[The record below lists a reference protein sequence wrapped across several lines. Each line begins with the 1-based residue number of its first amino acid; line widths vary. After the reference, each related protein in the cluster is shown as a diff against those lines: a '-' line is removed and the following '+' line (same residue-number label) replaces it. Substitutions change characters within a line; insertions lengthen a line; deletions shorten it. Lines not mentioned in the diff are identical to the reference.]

1 ARFLHG
7 ARLGYSRGEVQK
19 WSELRGAATHA
30 DRRDVVLTEAD
41 LRRPV
46 LRMEQAAYDVVLN
59 KATWRDGSP
68 RRRNR
73 WRPTTGTMNAAG
85 DVWIEQG
92 SGHGEAI
99 EATLLDAFGVYP
111 MN

>member
-1 ARFLHG
+1 
-7 ARLGYSRGEVQK
+7 
-19 WSELRGAATHA
+19 
-30 DRRDVVLTEAD
+30 
-41 LRRPV
+41 
-46 LRMEQAAYDVVLN
+46 MEQAAYDVVLN

-73 WRPTTGTMNAAG
+73 WRPTTGTMDAAG

-111 MN
+111 MNFAAGLQQMPEGVWWRGATESGKSRQFRVRVIPRRSPLPEKLDN